1 MSASS
6 GSAAADTLP
15 GLGHRFADPAL
26 LAQALSHRS
35 AGQPHNERLEFL
47 GDGLVGAV
55 VAEMLYQAHPRAS
68 EGDLTRLR
76 ARLVRRESLAGQARR
91 LDLGEH
97 LRLGQGELRSG
108 GFRRDSILSDAFEAL
123 VAAIYLDAG
132 WAACRDWLRARFAA
146 EVAALDLRE
155 LADAKSRLQE
165 WLQSRGRP
173 LPDYQVLER
182 SGADHAQQFTVACS
196 VEGQDRPAIGQGG
209 SRKQAEQRAAE
220 AMLAL
225 LQDAGR

>member
-196 VEGQDRPAIGQGG
+196 VEGHDRPAIGQGG

-225 LQDAGR
+225 LQEAGR

>member
-182 SGADHAQQFTVACS
+182 SGADHAQHFTVACS
-196 VEGQDRPAIGQGG
+196 VEGHDRPAIGQGG

-225 LQDAGR
+225 LQEAGR

>member
-6 GSAAADTLP
+6 GSAAADSLP

-55 VAEMLYQAHPRAS
+55 VAEMLYQAHPKAS

-76 ARLVRRESLAGQARR
+76 ARLVRRESLAEQARQ
-91 LDLGEH
+91 LELGDH

-108 GFRRDSILSDAFEAL
+108 GFRRESILSDAFEAL

-132 WAACRDWLRARFAA
+132 WAACRDWLRHRFAGA
-146 EVAALDLRE
+146 VAALDLRE

-173 LPDYQVLER
+173 LPEYQVLER
-182 SGADHAQQFTVACS
+182 SGAEHAQQFTVACR
-196 VEGQDRPAIGQGG
+196 VEGREQPALGQAG

-225 LQDAGR
+225 LQDPGR